1 MLKLIR
7 IFALLLMAVLG
18 GLWGLAWYVRA
29 PGEAMGDAFLRQLA
43 QFGGAD
49 MPAPSA
55 GGVQL
60 PQGIALGGPFSLQDH
75 NGQRVTEGAFAG
87 RLGLIYFGF
96 TYCPDVCP
104 TTLTEMTG
112 FIEALGP
119 DADRIQWVFVSV
131 DAERDTPQAMAAY
144 LEAFDRRIIGL
155 TGTEAQIAAAANGFR
170 VFYRRVPLEG
180 GGYTM
185 DHSASV
191 FLLDAEGRFAGT
203 VDYKESEQVAM
214 EKLRML
220 IGRR

>member
-1 MLKLIR
+1 MLRIIR
-7 IFALLLMAVLG
+7 WVAWGAVGVVGFLLLATTG
-18 GLWGLAWYVRA
+18 GWLVTDGPLAPPRSA
-29 PGEAMGDAFLRQLA
+29 TGPGTLA
-43 QFGGAD
+43 
-49 MPAPSA
+49 
-55 GGVQL
+55 
-60 PQGIALGGPFSLQDH
+60 IGGPFSLTDH
-75 NGQRVTEGAFAG
+75 RGRAATERDFRG
-87 RLGLIYFGF
+87 RPMAVFFGF

-119 DADRIQWVFVSV
+119 DSDRIQWVFVSV

-191 FLLDAEGRFAGT
+191 FLLDAAGRFAGAL
-203 VDYKESEQVAM
+203 DYKESEQVAL

-220 IGRR
+220 VGQR

>member
-1 MLKLIR
+1 MLRIIR
-7 IFALLLMAVLG
+7 WIAWGAVGVLGALLLATTG
-18 GLWGLAWYVRA
+18 GWLVSDGPLAPARVA
-29 PGEAMGDAFLRQLA
+29 SGPQALA
-43 QFGGAD
+43 
-49 MPAPSA
+49 
-55 GGVQL
+55 
-60 PQGIALGGPFSLQDH
+60 IGGPFSLTDH
-75 NGQRVTEGAFAG
+75 RGRTVTERDFRG
-87 RLGLIYFGF
+87 RPMAVFFGF

-119 DADRIQWVFVSV
+119 DADRIQWIFVSV
-131 DAERDTPQAMAAY
+131 DSERDTPQAMAAY

-155 TGTEAQIAAAANGFR
+155 SGTEAQIAAAANGFR

-185 DHSASV
+185 DHSAST

-203 VDYKESEQVAM
+203 VDYKESERVAL

-220 IGRR
+220 MERG

>member
-1 MLKLIR
+1 MLRIIR
-7 IFALLLMAVLG
+7 WVAWGAVGVVGFLLLATTG
-18 GLWGLAWYVRA
+18 GWLVTDGPLAPPRSA
-29 PGEAMGDAFLRQLA
+29 TGPGTLA
-43 QFGGAD
+43 
-49 MPAPSA
+49 S
-55 GGVQL
+55 
-60 PQGIALGGPFSLQDH
+60 GGPFSLTDH
-75 NGQRVTEGAFAG
+75 RGRAVTERDFRG
-87 RLGLIYFGF
+87 RPMAVFFGF

-119 DADRIQWVFVSV
+119 DSDRIQWVFVSV

-191 FLLDAEGRFAGT
+191 FLLDAAGRFAGAL
-203 VDYKESEQVAM
+203 DYKESEQVAL

-220 IGRR
+220 VGQR

>member
-1 MLKLIR
+1 MLRIIR
-7 IFALLLMAVLG
+7 WVAWGAVGVVGFLLLATTG
-18 GLWGLAWYVRA
+18 GWLVTDGPLAPPRSA
-29 PGEAMGDAFLRQLA
+29 TGPGTLA
-43 QFGGAD
+43 
-49 MPAPSA
+49 
-55 GGVQL
+55 
-60 PQGIALGGPFSLQDH
+60 IGGPFSLTDH
-75 NGQRVTEGAFAG
+75 RGRAVTERDFRG
-87 RLGLIYFGF
+87 RPMAVFFGF

-119 DADRIQWVFVSV
+119 DSDRIQWVFVSV

-191 FLLDAEGRFAGT
+191 FLLDAAGRFAGAL
-203 VDYKESEQVAM
+203 DYKESEQVAL

-220 IGRR
+220 VGQR

>member
-1 MLKLIR
+1 MLRIIR
-7 IFALLLMAVLG
+7 WVAWGAVGVVGFLLLATTG
-18 GLWGLAWYVRA
+18 GWLVSDGPLAPPRVA
-29 PGEAMGDAFLRQLA
+29 TGPQTLA
-43 QFGGAD
+43 
-49 MPAPSA
+49 
-55 GGVQL
+55 
-60 PQGIALGGPFSLQDH
+60 IGGPFSLTDH
-75 NGQRVTEGAFAG
+75 RGRAVTERDFRG
-87 RLGLIYFGF
+87 RPMAVFFGF

-131 DAERDTPQAMAAY
+131 DAERDTPQAMASY

-180 GGYTM
+180 VGYTM

-203 VDYKESEQVAM
+203 VDYKESERVAL

-220 IGRR
+220 VGRR

>member
-1 MLKLIR
+1 
-7 IFALLLMAVLG
+7 
-18 GLWGLAWYVRA
+18 
-29 PGEAMGDAFLRQLA
+29 
-43 QFGGAD
+43 
-49 MPAPSA
+49 
-55 GGVQL
+55 
-60 PQGIALGGPFSLQDH
+60 
-75 NGQRVTEGAFAG
+75 
-87 RLGLIYFGF
+87 
-96 TYCPDVCP
+96 
-104 TTLTEMTG
+104 MTG

>member
-1 MLKLIR
+1 MLRIIR
-7 IFALLLMAVLG
+7 WVAWGAVGGLGFLLLATTG
-18 GLWGLAWYVRA
+18 GWLVSDGPLAPRRIA
-29 PGEAMGDAFLRQLA
+29 TGPQTLA
-43 QFGGAD
+43 
-49 MPAPSA
+49 
-55 GGVQL
+55 
-60 PQGIALGGPFSLQDH
+60 IGGPFSLTDH
-75 NGQRVTEGAFAG
+75 RGRAVTERDFRG
-87 RLGLIYFGF
+87 RPMAVFFGF

-131 DAERDTPQAMAAY
+131 DSERDTPQAMAAY
-144 LEAFDRRIIGL
+144 LEAFDRRIVGL

-191 FLLDAEGRFAGT
+191 FLLNADGRFAGT
-203 VDYKESEQVAM
+203 IDHKENERVAF

-220 IGRR
+220 MEPG